1 MSWTTALT
9 HWPHLLEKLAV
20 DFPHLDLVAL
30 KRFRGDRDK
39 MELYL
44 ADAHDLTAREARTTL
59 DDWLMYR
66 APVIAS
72 QAAA

>member
-9 HWPHLLEKLAV
+9 HWPLLLEKLAA
-20 DFPHLDLVAL
+20 DFSHLDLAAL
-30 KRFRGDRDK
+30 KRFRGDRVK
-39 MELYL
+39 MEHYL
-44 ADAHDLTAREARTTL
+44 ADAQDLTLTEARTTL

-72 QAAA
+72 KLAA